1 MQLSAKARLTQLL
14 SLSWLCLLAISIL
27 FFAWNTRQ
35 RTLRV
40 SEYPAGCDAFGY
52 LIMAKEVRRAAHN
65 LELPRFLLQSPQ
77 SRLLIDSMKAQNVPV
92 SNWHEMVAPL
102 GARYFPTA
110 DHIGVQYPPGTGLA
124 LALFPEKRS
133 VHGLNRIVCLLL
145 VTFGLVALAFA
156 AINRA
161 WVSAGF
167 VALTCYLGFEILG
180 EIGNMSFSINAVL
193 APLLMALVFLI
204 ISFRFTSEKRRL
216 AWWAALCAGLFLGLA
231 TLIRMPVILLVP
243 GCLVLIWPRGWIP
256 RFKDAV
262 SAFGLGVVCAG
273 IAPLLVHQHRIAG
286 AWYLPTYSSGDTS
299 SPSLDINLLK
309 SNLAFYF
316 VNGPGSRHNW
326 ELYILSAGLVG
337 MILLISASSPPRP
350 GVNWKRIVGA
360 ALTLWAIPT
369 AYFMTH
375 IIPIAY
381 YPTPA
386 TFGTALLVTFA
397 AFTIEASLADAGSY
411 AGAAKLR
418 GLRWIFLALALLP
431 GLATV
436 ERVWSA
442 PSITHNVI
450 EETYPDLIVP
460 AELADERAWVWSE
473 GLSGT
478 LWYYA
483 QKPAYKFGWTNAR
496 TRSLAYRLA
505 FERSEPQY
513 IIRDRTDIEPLLAE
527 VSQLGGVLETRGVI
541 DGYPYYLIHWPQTGP
556 NTLTP

>member
-1 MQLSAKARLTQLL
+1 M
-14 SLSWLCLLAISIL
+14 
-27 FFAWNTRQ
+27 
-35 RTLRV
+35 
-40 SEYPAGCDAFGY
+40 
-52 LIMAKEVRRAAHN
+52 
-65 LELPRFLLQSPQ
+65 
-77 SRLLIDSMKAQNVPV
+77 
-92 SNWHEMVAPL
+92 
-102 GARYFPTA
+102 
-110 DHIGVQYPPGTGLA
+110 
-124 LALFPEKRS
+124 
-133 VHGLNRIVCLLL
+133 
-145 VTFGLVALAFA
+145 
-156 AINRA
+156 
-161 WVSAGF
+161 
-167 VALTCYLGFEILG
+167 
-180 EIGNMSFSINAVL
+180 
-193 APLLMALVFLI
+193 

-216 AWWAALCAGLFLGLA
+216 AWWAAFCAGLFLGLA

-316 VNGPGSRHNW
+316 INGPGSRHNW
-326 ELYILSAGLVG
+326 ELYILSGGLVG
-337 MILLISASSPPRP
+337 MILLLAAFGPPRP
-350 GVNWKRIVGA
+350 GVSWKRIVGS

-483 QKPAYKFGWTNAR
+483 QK
-496 TRSLAYRLA
+496 
-505 FERSEPQY
+505 
-513 IIRDRTDIEPLLAE
+513 
-527 VSQLGGVLETRGVI
+527 
-541 DGYPYYLIHWPQTGP
+541 
-556 NTLTP
+556 